1 MSRHT
6 LLNML
11 RIAGLASVATASV
24 LPRAPGM
31 AVDLPLWESMRYAHA
46 AMFCSFGDEDLATSD
61 GAMKVWQGNGIGT
74 VLDKFISDQGKKP
87 LLPLLVIHD
96 GD

>member
-1 MSRHT
+1 M

-11 RIAGLASVATASV
+11 RIAVLASVAMAGV
-24 LPRAPGM
+24 LLRTPGM
-31 AVDLPLWESMRYAHA
+31 GVDLSLWELMRYAHA
-46 AMFCSFGDEDLATSD
+46 AMFYSFGDEDLATSD

-74 VLDKFISDQGKKP
+74 VLDKFISDQVKKSR
-87 LLPLLVIHD
+87 LPLLAVHD

>member
-1 MSRHT
+1 M

-11 RIAGLASVATASV
+11 RIAVLASVAMAGV
-24 LPRAPGM
+24 LLRTPGM
-31 AVDLPLWESMRYAHA
+31 GVDLSLRELMSYAHA

-74 VLDKFISDQGKKP
+74 VLDKFISDQVKKSR
-87 LLPLLVIHD
+87 LPLLAVHD